1 MTTLIGQN
9 LGRYHIDEEI
19 GRGGMARVYRATD
32 SLLQRPVALKVLAPH
47 LAVDPEFAHRFER
60 EAVTAANLRHPNI
73 VTIYDVGEHDGL
85 RYIAME
91 YVRGRTLY
99 AIIED
104 LGAIGLRYAV
114 PITGAVAAALDYA
127 HSHNAVHRDVKP
139 QNIMIDVDG
148 RVLLT
153 DFGIAQA
160 PSSGSDSGQ
169 RITKTGVFMGTP
181 EYISPEQA
189 SAHRVDGRSDLYSL
203 GIATYEMITGA
214 VPFSGTTLQLIIAH
228 AQQPPPPPSQI
239 DASLPPALDA
249 ALMRILAKSPEE
261 RFPTGMAFVDLLKNI
276 ARQQGITLATNQQLA
291 KLSRTSTSSAGQS
304 TVRIGQEPAVHSSPA
319 PPAPPPAPSTVA
331 SPPPAPS
338 YPATLPGNGHQ
349 GMPGSMPSGSSAP
362 QRRSRAEVHAPPR
375 PVSRPSTQSGSS
387 GSGNGGT
394 RISWAIAAPLLGGLF
409 FVLLFVLFRD
419 TGQTNPFTNT
429 PVPVSTLFPTLVTN
443 TPTSTPTATAT
454 ATLTIE
460 PTAEGTF
467 TPIPSTTPVPIPT
480 TTPRVDVFPFPT
492 FTPTPLPPTEEPTPL
507 PPTEEPTGEPT
518 VAAPTEEPTEEPG
531 AEPTV
536 ELPTEEP
543 GAEPTA
549 EAPTDVP
556 EEPTVAAPTEEPTEE
571 PGAEPTVEL
580 PTEEPGA
587 EPTVEAPPV
596 DDPPADETPPTT
608 SSETSEPTST
618 LPPVDVPIT
627 MTVSPVP
634 DPQTPVPNDVTMT
647 PTEGVDG

>member
-1 MTTLIGQN
+1 MTTLIGQK

-139 QNIMIDVDG
+139 QNIMIDMDG

-189 SAHRVDGRSDLYSL
+189 SANRVDGRSDLYSL

-228 AQQPPPPPSQI
+228 AQQPPPPPSEI
-239 DASLPPALDA
+239 DASLPPALDTA
-249 ALMRILAKSPEE
+249 MMRILSKSPED
-261 RFPTGMAFVDLLKNI
+261 RFPTGMAFVDSLKNI
-276 ARQQGITLATNQQLA
+276 VRHQGVILATNQQLSR
-291 KLSRTSTSSAGQS
+291 LSRVSTSSAGQS
-304 TVRIGQEPAVHSSPA
+304 TVRIGQEPVVHGSPAPSTPPPALSTPPPA
-319 PPAPPPAPSTVA
+319 PPA
-331 SPPPAPS
+331 PPAPS

-349 GMPGSMPSGSSAP
+349 GMPASAPPVSSAP
-362 QRRSRAEVHAPPR
+362 QRRPRADVHTPPR

-387 GSGNGGT
+387 GNGGS

-409 FVLLFVLFRD
+409 FVLLFVIFRD

-429 PVPVSTLFPTLVTN
+429 PVPVNTLFPTLVTN

-454 ATLTIE
+454 ATFTVE

-492 FTPTPLPPTEEPTPL
+492 FTPTPLPPTEVPVEEPTVEPTVEVS
-507 PPTEEPTGEPT
+507 PTVEVPTEEPTTEPGEELTPEPPPEEPGEPT
-518 VAAPTEEPTEEPG
+518 VEAPTEAPG
-531 AEPTV
+531 EPTV
-536 ELPTEEP
+536 EPTVEAPTDEPTIEP
-543 GAEPTA
+543 GDEPTA
-549 EAPTDVP
+549 EP
-556 EEPTVAAPTEEPTEE
+556 PTEEL
-571 PGAEPTVEL
+571 GEPT
-580 PTEEPGA
+580 
-587 EPTVEAPPV
+587 EAPPV
-596 DDPPADETPPTT
+596 DDPPVDETPPAT
-608 SSETSEPTST
+608 SSETSVPPSP
-618 LPPVDVPIT
+618 LPPDEPPIT
-627 MTVSPVP
+627 MTPEPQIPVP
-634 DPQTPVPNDVTMT
+634 EVT
-647 PTEGVDG
+647 PTEGVDE

>member
-32 SLLQRPVALKVLAPH
+32 SLLQRSVALKVLAPQ
-47 LAVDPEFAHRFER
+47 LAIDPEFAHRFDR
-60 EAVTAANLRHPNI
+60 EAVTAANLRHANI
-73 VTIYDVGEHDGL
+73 VTIYDVGEQDGL

-91 YVRGRTLY
+91 YVRGRTLH

-114 PITGAVAAALDYA
+114 PITSAVAAALDYA

-139 QNIMIDVDG
+139 QNVMIDVDG

-160 PSSGSDSGQ
+160 PSSDSGQ

-228 AQQPPPPPSQI
+228 AQQPPPPPSEI
-239 DASLPPALDA
+239 DSSLPAALDRVM
-249 ALMRILAKSPEE
+249 MRILAKKPED
-261 RFPTGMAFVDLLKNI
+261 RFTSGMAFVDALKSI
-276 ARQQGITLATNQQLA
+276 ARYQGVALATNQQLA
-291 KLSRTSTSSAGQS
+291 ELTKTSTSSAGQS
-304 TVRIGQEPAVHSSPA
+304 TVRMGQGPAVHSSPA
-319 PPAPPPAPSTVA
+319 PPAPPPAPSSVA
-331 SPPPAPS
+331 SPPPAPA

-349 GMPGSMPSGSSAP
+349 GVPSSAP
-362 QRRSRAEVHAPPR
+362 SVPSTTQRRQRIEQHTPPR
-375 PVSRPSTQSGSS
+375 PVARPSTQGGNS
-387 GSGNGGT
+387 NGGA

-429 PVPVSTLFPTLVTN
+429 PVPVNTLFPTLVTN
-443 TPTSTPTATAT
+443 TPTSTPTATST
-454 ATLTIE
+454 VT
-460 PTAEGTF
+460 PTAIPTADGTF

-480 TTPRVDVFPFPT
+480 TTPRIDVFPFPT
-492 FTPTPLPPTEEPTPL
+492 FTPTSPPPTEVPI
-507 PPTEEPTGEPT
+507 EEPPGE
-518 VAAPTEEPTEEPG
+518 
-531 AEPTV
+531 EPTV
-536 ELPTEEP
+536 EPP

-549 EAPTDVP
+549 EPP
-556 EEPTVAAPTEEPTEE
+556 LEEPTVEPPGEEPTAEPPGEE
-571 PGAEPTVEL
+571 PTVEPPGAEPTAEPPL
-580 PTEEPGA
+580 EEPTA
-587 EPTVEAPPV
+587 EP
-596 DDPPADETPPTT
+596 PAT
-608 SSETSEPTST
+608 SSETLNPTST
-618 LPPVDVPIT
+618 LLPEEVIAT
-627 MTVSPVP
+627 MTSSPEP
-634 DPQTPVPNDVTMT
+634 APETPVPNDDTLTPTVEVPASETT
-647 PTEGVDG
+647 PTESTDTYISFD